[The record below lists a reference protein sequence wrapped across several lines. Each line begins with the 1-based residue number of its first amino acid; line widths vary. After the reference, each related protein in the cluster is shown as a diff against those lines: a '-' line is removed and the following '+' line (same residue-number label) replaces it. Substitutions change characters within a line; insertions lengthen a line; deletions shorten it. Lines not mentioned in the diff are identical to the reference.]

1 MTHMTRPWSTW
12 FLIVLLF
19 IDAANTHAFA
29 GPAIDRWN
37 AELLRPY
44 VPAVSMETDRRIA
57 PEDGARGS
65 DGVKAKLGTQYGAT
79 GLVRCGGAVGTA
91 QLTLRSDV
99 ITTAAHVLIG
109 ADGQPRAS
117 CTFQSAAGGTA
128 VAIDPASIKA
138 GSRSPLSEPAT
149 RDWAVARLR
158 QPIANAAPY
167 GLAPAGSKPGA
178 VFMFAGGNKRAEQMG
193 AEQCNARGML
203 AASPQG
209 VREFAIDC
217 NAAPGSSGAALTA
230 GHQIVGIYL
239 GYRSTDPERAQAFS
253 STHYNFAITV
263 EGPFRHAVLAAAGR

>member
-1 MTHMTRPWSTW
+1 MTRPWPKW
-12 FLIVLLF
+12 LLIVPLL
-19 IDAANTHAFA
+19 IGAATMYAVAEPAA
-29 GPAIDRWN
+29 GQWN
-37 AELLRPY
+37 AELLHPY

-57 PEDGARGS
+57 PEN
-65 DGVKAKLGTQYGAT
+65 DGVRARMGAQYGAT

-91 QLTLRSDV
+91 QLTLRSDI

-117 CTFQSAAGGTA
+117 CTFQSAGGGTA

-193 AEQCNARGML
+193 AEHCNARGML
-203 AASPQG
+203 ATSPQG

-230 GHQIVGIYL
+230 HHQIVGIYL
-239 GYRSTDPERAQAFS
+239 GYRSTDPQHAQAFS
-253 STHYNFAITV
+253 ATHYNFAITV